1 MLSTEEYDGQKKYDK
16 INIANYFILLRGY
29 LNNIWKK
36 ENYKKF
42 VGLIA
47 WADYFS
53 PLSLQQF
60 NKLQKCYMRKKVEKG
75 LLKEV

>member
-1 MLSTEEYDGQKKYDK
+1 MMDRSNNPLEIHSKYDK
-16 INIANYFILLRGY
+16 IKIANYFILLRGY

-47 WADYFS
+47 DYLS
-53 PLSLQQF
+53 PLSLQHF
-60 NKLQKCYMRKKVEKG
+60 NILQK
-75 LLKEV
+75 